1 MLSRPRGSRCSTA
14 PGISICQYVQLTIG
28 CGPHATTL
36 LVSKQHGVTQRHQQQ
51 ELTMKSIVSMLSAGL
66 VAVALSGSAWAAD
79 TDPLDTVKIQAAKTP
94 ADHEAIAKAYEAEAA
109 RLEKMAGMHKG
120 LAETYSSQ
128 AG

>member
-1 MLSRPRGSRCSTA
+1 
-14 PGISICQYVQLTIG
+14 
-28 CGPHATTL
+28 
-36 LVSKQHGVTQRHQQQ
+36 
-51 ELTMKSIVSMLSAGL
+51 MKSIVSMLSAGL

-128 AG
+128 AGAKSWHAAQAKHCDSIAANLQAAAKESRELAAGHEKMAKSK